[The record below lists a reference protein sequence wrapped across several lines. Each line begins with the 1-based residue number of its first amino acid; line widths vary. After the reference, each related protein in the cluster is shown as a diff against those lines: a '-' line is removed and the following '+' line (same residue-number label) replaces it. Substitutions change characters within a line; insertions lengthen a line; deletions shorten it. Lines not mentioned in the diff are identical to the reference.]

1 MAVLGSCDHFGW
13 SMLQFDNSD
22 NELVWL
28 CALNPTLAPTCS
40 LELELKEDENVHLS
54 VVGQSSIHLSGYY
67 YNKMHQDISEKGKL
81 KTPKIEDV
89 LSGQSNDMDQV
100 NEQKCSKFVESITI
114 DDAKPTQGPQN
125 SMEENVLDAVL
136 ENPIG
141 STIRC
146 YDGVLP
152 PLDAS
157 VKRKAAKIDGETV
170 HMEKYV
176 PLTSLLCRIE
186 QDQTNLPE
194 GGEWQGKTKPKNLLR
209 NKGLPLSKKLTQ
221 PCYLD
226 RVAPVS
232 PLS

>member
-1 MAVLGSCDHFGW
+1 
-13 SMLQFDNSD
+13 MLQFDNSD

-125 SMEENVLDAVL
+125 SMEENVLDGTAATITLVL
-136 ENPIG
+136 FYIHDE
-141 STIRC
+141 SCAC
-146 YDGVLP
+146 YKDMEYM
-152 PLDAS
+152 AS
-157 VKRKAAKIDGETV
+157 FLNRLIYSPF
-170 HMEKYV
+170 MELLGHGIKPMDKPHTKYNMD
-176 PLTSLLCRIE
+176 E
-186 QDQTNLPE
+186 
-194 GGEWQGKTKPKNLLR
+194 
-209 NKGLPLSKKLTQ
+209 
-221 PCYLD
+221 
-226 RVAPVS
+226 
-232 PLS
+232 